1 MNNFAD
7 YNVWGGL
14 LLVSVLLLAVITAN
28 TLKRLIKPLHNS
40 LIPASVLGGLIL
52 LLISFLYKIIFGQE
66 ILETYFFGTNGSSN
80 LEIITYHSLALG
92 FIATTFKSQKAATS
106 KKRLTEIF
114 NTGITTV
121 STYLLQGVVGL
132 AISIA
137 AGMLIPNFFKAAG
150 VLLPFGYGQGT
161 GQALNY
167 GNIYETDF
175 GFIGGK
181 SFGLSIAAM
190 GFLSAS
196 IGGVIYLNVLK
207 KKGQIEQPIQ
217 KAEYLSTSDIQ
228 GSNEIPMQESMDKI
242 TIQLSFTTTAY
253 LLTFVV
259 MKYLSML
266 IPGMR
271 SVIFGFNFL
280 LGVIIA
286 SLMKTIMRKLTQ
298 KHVIH
303 REYINDFLMTRISNF
318 FFDLMVVS
326 GIAAIRINVLID
338 SWLVLLILG
347 IAGLIVTFV
356 YNRFVADKLFPEY
369 KKEQFLMMFGML
381 TGTAGTG
388 TILLREVDHD
398 FQTPAADNMVY
409 QNFPAIV
416 FGFPIML
423 LATVAPVK
431 PYMCLAIFTGLFV
444 IFNIILFRSRIF
456 GTKAD
461 T

>member
-1 MNNFAD
+1 
-7 YNVWGGL
+7 
-14 LLVSVLLLAVITAN
+14 
-28 TLKRLIKPLHNS
+28 
-40 LIPASVLGGLIL
+40 
-52 LLISFLYKIIFGQE
+52 
-66 ILETYFFGTNGSSN
+66 
-80 LEIITYHSLALG
+80 
-92 FIATTFKSQKAATS
+92 
-106 KKRLTEIF
+106 
-114 NTGITTV
+114 
-121 STYLLQGVVGL
+121 
-132 AISIA
+132 
-137 AGMLIPNFFKAAG
+137 
-150 VLLPFGYGQGT
+150 
-161 GQALNY
+161 
-167 GNIYETDF
+167 
-175 GFIGGK
+175 
-181 SFGLSIAAM
+181 
-190 GFLSAS
+190 
-196 IGGVIYLNVLK
+196 
-207 KKGQIEQPIQ
+207 
-217 KAEYLSTSDIQ
+217 
-228 GSNEIPMQESMDKI
+228 MDKI

-356 YNRFVADKLFPEY
+356 YNRLVADKLFPEY

-444 IFNIILFRSRIF
+444 IFNIILFRSKIF